1 MCFCYCLG
9 GPRKA
14 RKHKFWRAKGKIF
27 TISINISPFLSD
39 KWTKKRNIIPFICV
53 SYFKQIHMEVENMVI
68 EPVGSMMSVQ
78 AQAVQKAEPVQP
90 AAGSTDANLQAEK
103 MLAPDDSTVVV
114 SQVQGKEEGASGEA
128 QYQNQQP
135 SNEQIRQAVEK
146 LNKSMTNSEAVFG
159 IHEATQR
166 LTIKIV
172 DKDTKKVIK
181 ELPPEKTLDMIAKVW
196 EMAGILVDERR

>member
-1 MCFCYCLG
+1 
-9 GPRKA
+9 
-14 RKHKFWRAKGKIF
+14 
-27 TISINISPFLSD
+27 
-39 KWTKKRNIIPFICV
+39 
-53 SYFKQIHMEVENMVI
+53 MVI

-78 AQAVQKAEPVQP
+78 SQAIQKLEPVQP
-90 AAGSTDANLQAEK
+90 AAESTEANLQAER
-103 MLAPDDSTVVV
+103 MSAPDDTTVVV
-114 SQVQGKEEGASGEA
+114 SQVQGKEEGASGEP

-146 LNKSMTNSEAVFG
+146 LNKSMANSEAVFG

>member
-1 MCFCYCLG
+1 
-9 GPRKA
+9 
-14 RKHKFWRAKGKIF
+14 
-27 TISINISPFLSD
+27 
-39 KWTKKRNIIPFICV
+39 
-53 SYFKQIHMEVENMVI
+53 MVI

-90 AAGSTDANLQAEK
+90 AAGSTEANLQAER
-103 MLAPDDSTVVV
+103 MSAPDDTTVVV

>member
-1 MCFCYCLG
+1 M
-9 GPRKA
+9 A
-14 RKHKFWRAKGKIF
+14 
-27 TISINISPFLSD
+27 
-39 KWTKKRNIIPFICV
+39 
-53 SYFKQIHMEVENMVI
+53 I
-68 EPVGSMMSVQ
+68 EPVGSIMTIQ
-78 AQAVQKAEPVQP
+78 TQAVQKVEPVRSVP
-90 AAGSTDANLQAEK
+90 ESTEANLQTAK
-103 MLAPDDSTVVV
+103 VAPDETTAVV
-114 SQVQGKEEGASGEA
+114 SQVQGKEEGASSDA

-135 SNEQIRQAVEK
+135 SKEQIKQAVEK